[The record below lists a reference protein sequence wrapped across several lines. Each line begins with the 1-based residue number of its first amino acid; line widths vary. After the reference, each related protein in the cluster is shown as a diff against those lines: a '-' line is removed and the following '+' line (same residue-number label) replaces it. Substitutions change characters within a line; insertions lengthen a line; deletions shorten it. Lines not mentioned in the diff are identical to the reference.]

1 MPKVPYITPEEKLII
16 EDGIN
21 SGRQAVDILKDVY
34 SKTKKPEIRKAIE
47 NDLKRGTHPVEL
59 VDKIRATPVKTEGI
73 TEALSYRIKRVPQIG
88 VSQLHEFERSLKEAR
103 HAPLYEPWKH
113 LLAVLEGID
122 VVASPITAPIRAFVG
137 EPIGE
142 KLTGKLPKWA
152 VGLAVEAP
160 EMIAIPA
167 AAKVAGAA
175 LRGSKLLKAYKA
187 AEETLE
193 PSYGLHKAVA
203 AIPLEEEA
211 WTGVIKKVGA
221 AKELPV
227 GTQKM
232 WRSEFTKDVRKLL
245 SDLKTSLVKGD
256 IDKALKKSGTLVDEL
271 QKIIS
276 RNPELA
282 DKIPVFTKKEMEGLI
297 QTIIAAPKWEKESL
311 ANSLID
317 VIKGKTP
324 KKEFTRVLG
333 ISKIPASYEKHLSAV
348 KAPLTGEAWDRIVL
362 KIQILKELNP
372 AQRKL
377 WREEYGKK
385 MEAYVR
391 EFDIAMMRGDL
402 DEAVRAAKAL
412 EGDLQAL
419 LARHPEF
426 AEKIPI
432 FTKEEIEGLLKAIHS
447 APKTFWQ
454 KHELANALID
464 VMVRHRVP
472 MEHHLKALQE
482 ILGFD
487 VTLLTKGGY
496 LTDLIAFPRA
506 IMASTDLSGIFRQG
520 IMAVGRPQF
529 WKNIPT
535 YVKSFK
541 EKNYETVME
550 SIITDP
556 YFGKAK
562 KAGLELSNI
571 LTGSEELFVSKLR
584 PWIIGRVIEAS
595 DRGYQGFLNKLRYDL
610 FKDMGTKLEALGY
623 TIEENADIFQKLAT
637 YVNALTGRGPLKGKI
652 GSAIAQADI
661 LFAPRLVSSR
671 LYFLDPTRYLKLP
684 KELRREY
691 LRDVFSFLGFGTG
704 ILTLA
709 SLNGAKI
716 ETNPTSADF
725 MKAKFG
731 NTRIDPWGGFLPYVV
746 LVNRLFKGGMVS
758 TTTGKYIELGEGIG
772 KIGYPNL
779 LTRGFE
785 MKLAPV
791 PAFLLRWFRGS
802 DFIGQ
807 PFDILKETI
816 QMLTPLVF
824 QDVFDAIDTEPTSL
838 WYAIPASALGFG
850 VQSYVPNSYYQNV
863 DIPKDVRKRVNDG
876 LFEVKLGLPIPR
888 TVNGFPLNVEEQELM
903 KNEYGKE
910 VYKRLDNLFSSSYY
924 NSLPLPTKERMVKR
938 ELSRVKDIVISQH
951 FRYIPEFK
959 HLWQMYQYAY
969 GWDKK
974 KAKEQAEKEVR
985 KLARQLKGTVE

>member
-73 TEALSYRIKRVPQIG
+73 GEALSYRIKRVPQIG
-88 VSQLHEFERSLKEAR
+88 ASQLREFGHSLKEAR

-113 LLAVLEGID
+113 LLAVLKGID
-122 VVASPITAPIRAFVG
+122 VVASPITAPIRSFVG

-152 VGLAVEAP
+152 VELAVQAP
-160 EMIAIPA
+160 EFVAIPA

-175 LRGSKLLKAYKA
+175 LKGSKLLKSYKA
-187 AEETLE
+187 AEEALE
-193 PSYGLHKAVA
+193 PSYGLHKALA
-203 AIPLEEEA
+203 TIPLEEEA

-256 IDKALKKSGTLVDEL
+256 IDKALKKSGALVDEL

-282 DKIPVFTKKEMEGLI
+282 GKIPVFTKKEMEGLI

-317 VIKGKTP
+317 VIKGKTA
-324 KKEFTRVLG
+324 KRGFTKLLG

-348 KAPLTGEAWDRIVL
+348 KAPLTKEAWDRIVL
-362 KIQILKELNP
+362 KTQILKELTP
-372 AQRKL
+372 AQRRL
-377 WREEYGKK
+377 WEK
-385 MEAYVR
+385 
-391 EFDIAMMRGDL
+391 EFSEKTARFYKDFNDALTRGDF
-402 DEAVRAAKAL
+402 DEAVRASQAL
-412 EGDLQAL
+412 KGDLQAI
-419 LARHPEF
+419 LARNPEF
-426 AEKIPI
+426 VKKIPI
-432 FTKEEIEGLLKAIHS
+432 FTGEELEGLIRAIHS
-447 APKTFWQ
+447 APKTIWQ
-454 KHELANALID
+454 KHELVDALAD
-464 VMVRHRVP
+464 VIVRGRVP
-472 MEHHLKALQE
+472 MKHHLKALQE

-487 VTLLTKGGY
+487 VSSLAKKGF
-496 LTDLIAFPRA
+496 LSDLIAFPRA

-529 WKNIPT
+529 WKNIPI
-535 YVKSFK
+535 YMKSFK
-541 EKNYETVME
+541 AKNYETVVE

-571 LTGSEELFVSKLR
+571 LTGAEEAFVSKLR
-584 PWIIGRVIEAS
+584 PWVVGHVIEAS
-595 DRGYQGFLNKLRYDL
+595 DRGYQGFLNKLRFDL

-623 TIEENADIFQKLAT
+623 TIEENTELFQKLAT
-637 YVNALTGRGPLKGKI
+637 YVNALTGRGPLKGRI
-652 GSAIAQADI
+652 GAAVAQADI

-684 KELRREY
+684 KELRHEY

-704 ILTLA
+704 VLTLA

-725 MKAKFG
+725 MKAKLG

-772 KIGYPNL
+772 KIGYPDL

-791 PAFLLRWFRGS
+791 PAFLLRWLRGS

-807 PFDILKETI
+807 PFDLLKETI
-816 QMLTPLVF
+816 QMLTPIIF

-850 VQSYVPNSYYQNV
+850 VQSYMPNSYYRNV
-863 DIPKDVRKRVNDG
+863 DIPKDVRERVNNG

-888 TVNGFPLNVEEQELM
+888 TVNGFPLNLDEQELM

-924 NSLPLPTKERMVKR
+924 NSLPLPTKEKVVKR
-938 ELSRVKDIVISQH
+938 ELSSAKDIVISQH
-951 FRYIPEFK
+951 FHYIPKFK
-959 HLWQMYQYAY
+959 HLWQMYRYAY
-969 GWDKK
+969 GWDEK
-974 KAKEQAEKEVR
+974 KAKEKAEKEVR